1 VNPVIDEPRGNTHG
15 TGPTAGSAGISSHIG
30 GSGAGVSAEQ
40 RREMI
45 TAAAYHRY
53 EVRGGAPG
61 DELGDWL
68 AAEKEVDSSLRTA
81 SETESIRAVVLRRLA
96 AVLSECQIQ
105 LEELRT
111 KAKTA
116 SSAVQSKCEKQLA
129 AASAKYASA
138 HEKWVEIREHADGA
152 WGHLKDGAEEAAQEM
167 RVAVRQLASLFK

>member
-1 VNPVIDEPRGNTHG
+1 MNPVIDEPRGNTPG
-15 TGPTAGSAGISSHIG
+15 TGSSASSAGVSSHIG
-30 GSGAGVSAEQ
+30 RSGAGVSAE
-40 RREMI
+40 RRHEMI
-45 TAAAYHRY
+45 TAVAYRRY
-53 EVRGGAPG
+53 QERGRAPG

-68 AAEKEVDSSLRTA
+68 AAEKEVDSSLRA
-81 SETESIRAVVLRRLA
+81 ESEAESTRAVVLRGLA
-96 AVLSECQIQ
+96 AVLGECQIQ

-116 SSAVQSKCEKQLA
+116 SSVVQSECEKQLA

-152 WGHLKDGAEEAAQEM
+152 WGHLKDGAEKAAQEM